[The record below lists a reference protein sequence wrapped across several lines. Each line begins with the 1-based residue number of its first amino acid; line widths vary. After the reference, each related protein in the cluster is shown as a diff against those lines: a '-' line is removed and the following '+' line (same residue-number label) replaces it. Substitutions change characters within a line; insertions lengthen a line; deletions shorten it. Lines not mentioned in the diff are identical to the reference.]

1 MCILVIKQKGVKFPT
16 MKQVQA
22 CCDNNPDGFA
32 LSYSHKGKITTYK
45 TMSKKEFLDYY
56 KRVMDLPYK
65 EVSMILH
72 ARIKTHGSIG
82 IKNCHCWE
90 SDGMSFAH
98 NGILSIKNRGDLTDS
113 ETFFRDI
120 FLPIWRKGKSWKQ
133 AEGAINAVIGSS
145 KFGFLEKNGEI
156 HHYGV
161 FQKENDILFSNS
173 SYIPRTY
180 VKSTYSKGVG
190 FSQYG
195 SLGNGRAFYNGIASG
210 WGSNWEDWEDF
221 N

>member
-32 LSYSHKGKITTYK
+32 LSYSHKGKITTHK
-45 TMSKKEFLDYY
+45 TMDKKEFLDYY
-56 KRVMDLPYK
+56 KKVMNLPYK

-82 IKNCHCWE
+82 LKNCHCWE

-120 FLPIWRKGKSWKQ
+120 FLPIWRKGKSW
-133 AEGAINAVIGSS
+133 EMTEPAINAVIGTS
-145 KFGFLEKNGEI
+145 KFGFLERNGDI
-156 HHYGV
+156 HHYGP
-161 FQKENDILFSNS
+161 FQNEDGILFSNS

-180 VKSTYSKGVG
+180 VKPTYSKGVG
-190 FSQYG
+190 FTQYG
-195 SLGNGRAFYNGIASG
+195 SMGRSSYFNGTASG
-210 WGSNWEDWEDF
+210 WGSNWEDWDDLM
-221 N
+221 